1 MRTVICIWLFIFL
14 AGCVNVAISPSV
26 KGKVVDRETSQPVKS
41 DIEFRHNQ
49 VDTKVKTTK
58 SNEEGYFDVGAL
70 RITTP
75 VPFSAIIMSGT
86 IKITAD
92 GYKELEFV
100 AEGYEDINQVFKL
113 ESNSE

>member
-1 MRTVICIWLFIFL
+1 MRIVICIWSFIFL

-26 KGKVVDRETSQPVKS
+26 KGRVIDRETSQPVKA
-41 DIEFRHNQ
+41 DIEFSHNQ
-49 VDTKVKTTK
+49 VDKVKTTI

-70 RITTP
+70 RVTTP

-86 IKITAD
+86 IKISAE
-92 GYKELEFV
+92 GYKELEFI